1 MDREKELQE
10 ARDAAKEV
18 IARIDNTTSSLDS
31 ALSWGIWDM
40 FGGEFITSWIKRN
53 KIKEANQNISQ
64 ISKSL
69 KSLNKELEDV
79 NMTLP
84 SGVSDTVSDGVWD
97 LWFDN
102 IFTDVR
108 VQGEMKDSLQ
118 QLAIFRE
125 SIQDLISKLDSEI
138 ETLKNEK

>member
-1 MDREKELQE
+1 MDKLKELKE
-10 ARDAAKEV
+10 AREAAKEV
-18 IARIDNTTSSLDS
+18 IARIDNAKNSLDS

-40 FGGEFITSWIKRN
+40 FGGEFFSSWIKRN

-84 SGVSDTVSDGVWD
+84 TGVSDTVSDGVWD

-102 IFTDVR
+102 IFTDIR

-118 QLAIFRE
+118 QLAIFRKE
-125 SIQDLISKLDSEI
+125 IQDLLLKLDSEI
-138 ETLKNEK
+138 ETWEKGK